1 MTFRAWRFRLR
12 VPVGHLVHNT
22 AFPRSEAGLRTSKPL
37 AGCHMPFRAN
47 SITPAIIETLYGEAL
62 ALAEDARAA
71 FQRSGV
77 SSGWG
82 AQPAT
87 DEASGERIALSCEA
101 LRTTTRMMHAL
112 AWLLNHRAYFAGEL
126 SEFQLRRHGRL
137 PVAQLQS
144 DAAQLGWLNPHT
156 VLVVQR
162 SQAFYAR
169 IERLELNWRGQGPQQ
184 PRPVQRLRARIGQS
198 FAGS

>member
-1 MTFRAWRFRLR
+1 M
-12 VPVGHLVHNT
+12 
-22 AFPRSEAGLRTSKPL
+22 PL
-37 AGCHMPFRAN
+37 RAN
-47 SITPAIIETLYGEAL
+47 SITPAIIESLYREAL
-62 ALAEDARAA
+62 ALADDARTA
-71 FQRSGV
+71 FEQSGGLAGG

-82 AQPAT
+82 PQAAT
-87 DEASGERIALSCEA
+87 SGGSDASGARIALSCEA

-112 AWLLNHRAYFAGEL
+112 AWLLNHRAFFAGEL

-137 PVAQLQS
+137 PTAQPQS
-144 DAAQLGWLNPHT
+144 DAAQLALLDPQT
-156 VLVVQR
+156 VQVVQR

-169 IERLELNWRGQGPQQ
+169 IERLELNWRGQGAQQ